1 MPPGMCLCRIV
12 STAAPEVASRADDCC
27 EHCDRSHT
35 PLADHDP
42 CDDGDPTRLPPAPD
56 GPCAFTAA
64 DASRPPTP
72 EPVTVRRDL
81 AAADAVSIAVP
92 NAPRACLNPDASGL
106 EPRLLAPPAFISHC
120 ALLL

>member
-1 MPPGMCLCRIV
+1 MPSGMCLCRIV
-12 STAAPEVASRADDCC
+12 PVAAPETASPADDCC
-27 EHCDRSHT
+27 EHCDRLHT
-35 PLADHDP
+35 SD
-42 CDDGDPTRLPPAPD
+42 DDGDPAPLSPAPD
-56 GPCAFTAA
+56 RPDAPCAFTAA

-92 NAPRACLNPDASGL
+92 NAPRACRVPDASGL
-106 EPRLLAPPAFISHC
+106 EPRLLDPPAFISHC